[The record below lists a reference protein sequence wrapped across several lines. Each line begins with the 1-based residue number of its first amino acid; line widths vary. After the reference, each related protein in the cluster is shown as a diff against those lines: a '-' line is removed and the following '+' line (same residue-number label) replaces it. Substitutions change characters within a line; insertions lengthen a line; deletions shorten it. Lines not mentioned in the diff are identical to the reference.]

1 MITEYAHQKLIGD
14 PKVLLCISDRSR
26 REWFLS
32 LFFASNSILIRSE
45 DYYGGFPSN
54 IITQEERKRN
64 KRFSIKPTKN
74 SIYNLNSKLIQ
85 IKVIAI
91 ILFVFRY
98 LVASFRFVLFLP
110 ILFFYRIYYGISNY
124 KSTYSQYANYNFMIR
139 CNSFIFV
146 AVNVTA
152 AALNC
157 RKKEMYGDCRF
168 NWKWLIKFLWNPVQ
182 QML

>member
-74 SIYNLNSKLIQ
+74 AIYNLNSKLIQ

-91 ILFVFRY
+91 ILFVFSLLSCIFPVCAFFAHTIFLSY
-98 LVASFRFVLFLP
+98 L
-110 ILFFYRIYYGISNY
+110 
-124 KSTYSQYANYNFMIR
+124 
-139 CNSFIFV
+139 
-146 AVNVTA
+146 
-152 AALNC
+152 
-157 RKKEMYGDCRF
+157 
-168 NWKWLIKFLWNPVQ
+168 LWNIKLQKHIKPICKLQ
-182 QML
+182 FHDSL